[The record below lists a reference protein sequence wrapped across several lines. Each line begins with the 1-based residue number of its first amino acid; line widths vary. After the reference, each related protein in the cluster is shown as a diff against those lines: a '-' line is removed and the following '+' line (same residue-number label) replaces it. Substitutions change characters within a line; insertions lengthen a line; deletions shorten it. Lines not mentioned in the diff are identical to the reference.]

1 MSDRGVYV
9 EFRFQPVQDEEASRR
24 HGRWVGTDVEYAFVT
39 LPGGRTKIPLRVTD
53 EVRAR
58 YRLEYDAWKRGEEAP
73 LNGMS
78 LKEWP
83 AITRSQAEEYWR
95 LGVRTLEDLVAV
107 PDTVLQQLGSGARA
121 LQNKARAWLATA
133 QASGVGA
140 EELAALRQDN
150 EALRARVA
158 ELSAQVATLAA
169 QRPER
174 ATRKGARP

>member
-1 MSDRGVYV
+1 MSERGVYV
-9 EFRFQPVQDEEASRR
+9 EFRYQPVQDEEASRR
-24 HGRWVGTDVEYAFVT
+24 EGRWVGADVEYAFVT

-58 YRLEYDAWKRGEEAP
+58 YRLEYDAWRRGEEAP
-73 LNGMS
+73 LDGLS

-107 PDTVLQQLGSGARA
+107 PDPVLQQLGSGARM
-121 LQNKARAWLATA
+121 LQHKARAWLAAATA
-133 QASGVGA
+133 TGTTA

-158 ELSAQVATLAA
+158 ELTTQISALAA
-169 QRPER
+169 KPAARS
-174 ATRKGARP
+174 AKKGARP